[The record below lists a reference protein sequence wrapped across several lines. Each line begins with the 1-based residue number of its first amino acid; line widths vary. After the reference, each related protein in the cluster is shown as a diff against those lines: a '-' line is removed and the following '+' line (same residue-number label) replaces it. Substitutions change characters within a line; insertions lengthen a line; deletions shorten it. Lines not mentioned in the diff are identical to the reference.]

1 MDIFLFTSRYVSV
14 WSMVL
19 KLEWNFKGLVKLKSS
34 QCFFPS
40 KNIFLWKILVFPPL
54 KTKDNQL
61 KNLCNFPWQW
71 MSAREKDKKIT
82 PVKSSMKII
91 AKLYAWK
98 TNFWAARPS
107 PPTFLKNTLEF
118 HWIFCRR
125 SPLGQIKIK
134 INLEERSN
142 FIGSTQ
148 NSYSKRTQKS
158 QKWPRLGVC
167 TQLIPYEAK
176 YI

>member
-19 KLEWNFKGLVKLKSS
+19 KLEWNFKGLVKVKSS
-34 QCFFPS
+34 QCFFPVKKYLPV
-40 KNIFLWKILVFPPL
+40 KNSGFPALENKRQPV
-54 KTKDNQL
+54 

-118 HWIFCRR
+118 HWIFCQR

-158 QKWPRLGVC
+158 QKWK
-167 TQLIPYEAK
+167 TQR
-176 YI
+176 

>member
-1 MDIFLFTSRYVSV
+1 MF
-14 WSMVL
+14 
-19 KLEWNFKGLVKLKSS
+19 
-34 QCFFPS
+34 FFPS

-134 INLEERSN
+134 INIEERSN

-148 NSYSKRTQKS
+148 NPYSKRNQKS
-158 QKWPRLGVC
+158 QSKKLKGGSAVC
-167 TQLIPYEAK
+167 TWSQK
-176 YI
+176 YFKVPFEDGGLSKMPNHKNPNLVSVSL